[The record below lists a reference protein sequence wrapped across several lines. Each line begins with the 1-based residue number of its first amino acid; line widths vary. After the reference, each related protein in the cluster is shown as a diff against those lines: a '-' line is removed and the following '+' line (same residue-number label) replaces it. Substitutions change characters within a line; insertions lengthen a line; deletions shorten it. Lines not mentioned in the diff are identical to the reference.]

1 MGVYISKSIRYCMIS
16 IFDKS
21 FPANYYVF
29 DNAFTMI
36 LIVRVRKLDSHCN
49 NMTFWLYID

>member
-1 MGVYISKSIRYCMIS
+1 MIS

-36 LIVRVRKLDSHCN
+36 LIVRVRKLDSHYN